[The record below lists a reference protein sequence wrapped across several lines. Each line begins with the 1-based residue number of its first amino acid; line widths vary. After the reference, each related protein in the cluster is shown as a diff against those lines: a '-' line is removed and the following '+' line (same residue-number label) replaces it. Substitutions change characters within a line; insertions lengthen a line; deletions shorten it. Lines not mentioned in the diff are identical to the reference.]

1 MPEPV
6 MHKFAI
12 EIPAVPGTH
21 YLDIGQIASLC
32 NRKFYR
38 QGMNWAVGNIE
49 FWTNG
54 DASMHIT
61 KLPNTWVMA
70 NAWVKGFS
78 SWRES
83 RNQVLDD
90 NPSIEAKYSDFK
102 IYYDIDHQV
111 SGVANNL
118 LPFGFATNFGLD
130 DSYEWEI
137 SELEFPND
145 PVAGAVATY
154 NVHALGSSDPNS
166 KALISGYG
174 LSRSRP
180 NQVEPNAPASNSWMQ
195 QLFDVGDQL
204 PEIREDVV
212 EENASPPYLV
222 GSPTGVNSDEEFYPG
237 GVNQAPTMS
246 SYIQDILVTRSG
258 TSLTSDNS
266 GPFLAPCGLL
276 RLDVQHQL
284 EAPSESILFLE
295 LVPGPVK
302 GLMAQPMQEMN

>member
-12 EIPAVPGTH
+12 EIPAAPGTH
-21 YLDIGQIASLC
+21 FLDIGQIASLC

-54 DASMHIT
+54 DASLHIT
-61 KLPNTWVMA
+61 KLPNTWTMA
-70 NAWVKGFS
+70 NAWTKSFAL
-78 SWRES
+78 WKES
-83 RNQVLDD
+83 QNQVLDVD
-90 NPSIEAKYSDFK
+90 GRDILGKYADFK
-102 IYYDIDHQV
+102 IFYDTDHQV
-111 SGVANNL
+111 NTVGGNL
-118 LPFGFATNFGLD
+118 LPFGFATTGASAEYD
-130 DSYEWEI
+130 WDPTTYQV
-137 SELEFPND
+137 PND
-145 PVAGAVATY
+145 PVSGTTTEYEIHAIGPSTGVSLGAIAGYAASRARPQQ
-154 NVHALGSSDPNS
+154 NDPNVVDS
-166 KALISGYG
+166 
-174 LSRSRP
+174 
-180 NQVEPNAPASNSWMQ
+180 ASPEDWMTA
-195 QLFDVGDQL
+195 LFDTGENL
-204 PEIREDVV
+204 EEIRQDIEDD
-212 EENASPPYLV
+212 NDSPPYLLGAP
-222 GSPTGVNSDEEFYPG
+222 GSQLEYYPG
-237 GVNQAPTMS
+237 GGSQATTMS

-284 EAPSESILFLE
+284 DAPSESILFLE